1 MPHTLPYA
9 AHGDTLPIVKI
20 SPKYEGRGEARH
32 IVGTEVTAPLPF
44 DNMALAPITI
54 PGLDA
59 ATLPT
64 PETVTERNMKLDL
77 LIGKF
82 QGLVIEYSG
91 GDYGSIR
98 YKGRATGVT
107 FTNLTPAAPSTPAPK
122 S

>member
-1 MPHTLPYA
+1 MPHTLPAA

-20 SPKYEGRGEARH
+20 APKYEGKG
-32 IVGTEVTAPLPF
+32 
-44 DNMALAPITI
+44 DNMAPAPIVI

-64 PETVTERNMKLDL
+64 PETVTERNMQLAL
-77 LIGKF
+77 LMGKF

-107 FTNLTPAAPSTPAPK
+107 FTNLTSAAPSTPGPK

>member
-1 MPHTLPYA
+1 MAHTLPAA

-20 SPKYEGRGEARH
+20 TPKYEGKGEARH
-32 IVGTEVTAPLPF
+32 IVGTEATALLPF
-44 DNMALAPITI
+44 DNMAQVPIVI

-59 ATLPT
+59 AALPT

-77 LIGKF
+77 IMGKF
-82 QGLVIEYSG
+82 QGLVIEFSG
-91 GDYGSIR
+91 GDFGAVR

-107 FTNLTPAAPSTPAPK
+107 VTNLGPAPGSTGPK

>member
-1 MPHTLPYA
+1 MPHTLPAA
-9 AHGDTLPIVKI
+9 AHGDTLPIAKI
-20 SPKYEGRGEARH
+20 APKYEGKGDARH
-32 IVGTEVTAPLPF
+32 IVGTELTALLPF
-44 DNMALAPITI
+44 DNMAPAPIVI

-64 PETVTERNMKLDL
+64 PETVTERNIKLDL
-77 LIGKF
+77 LMGKF

-91 GDYGSIR
+91 GDFGSIR

-107 FTNLTPAAPSTPAPK
+107 FPNLNAPSSTNPK

>member
-1 MPHTLPYA
+1 MAHTLPHA

-20 SPKYEGRGEARH
+20 GSKYEGRGESRH
-32 IVGTEVTAPLPF
+32 IVGTEVTAILPF
-44 DNMALAPITI
+44 DNMALAPIVI

-64 PETVTERNMKLDL
+64 SETVTERNMKLDL
-77 LIGKF
+77 LMGKF

-91 GDYGSIR
+91 GDFGSIR

-107 FTNLTPAAPSTPAPK
+107 VTNLTATGTASPK
-122 S
+122 TS

>member
-1 MPHTLPYA
+1 MPHTLPAA
-9 AHGDTLPIVKI
+9 AHGDTLPVAKI
-20 SPKYEGRGEARH
+20 SPKYEGKGETRH
-32 IVGTEVTAPLPF
+32 VVGTEVTTLLPF
-44 DNMALAPITI
+44 DNMAPAPIVS

-77 LIGKF
+77 LMGKF

-91 GDYGSIR
+91 GDFGSIR
-98 YKGRATGVT
+98 YKGRATGVV
-107 FTNLTPAAPSTPAPK
+107 FTNLAAAPGSTSPK

>member
-1 MPHTLPYA
+1 MPHTLPAA

-20 SPKYEGRGEARH
+20 APKYEGKGDARH
-32 IVGTEVTAPLPF
+32 IVGTELTALLPF
-44 DNMALAPITI
+44 DNMAPAPIVI

-64 PETVTERNMKLDL
+64 PETVTERNMQLAL
-77 LIGKF
+77 LMGKF

-107 FTNLTPAAPSTPAPK
+107 FTNLTSAAPSTPGPK

>member
-1 MPHTLPYA
+1 MPHTLPAA

-20 SPKYEGRGEARH
+20 APKYEGKGDARH
-32 IVGTEVTAPLPF
+32 IVGTELTALLPF
-44 DNMALAPITI
+44 DNMAPAPIVI

-64 PETVTERNMKLDL
+64 PETVTERNMQLAL
-77 LIGKF
+77 LMGKF

-107 FTNLTPAAPSTPAPK
+107 FTNLTAPGTSSPK